1 MCLTALLH
9 PTHSSSRF
17 PQEFVSSQVVL
28 TPGDKSCEEG
38 SCEASGAVPDPQGA
52 GKIVTVPKALRQK
65 QLVKVLEK
73 FK

>member
-1 MCLTALLH
+1 M
-9 PTHSSSRF
+9 
-17 PQEFVSSQVVL
+17 VL

-38 SCEASGAVPDPQGA
+38 SCEASDAVPGPKGT
-52 GKIVTVPKALRQK
+52 GKVITVPKALRQK

>member
-1 MCLTALLH
+1 M
-9 PTHSSSRF
+9 
-17 PQEFVSSQVVL
+17 VL

-38 SCEASGAVPDPQGA
+38 GSCEASVAVPDPKGA
-52 GKIVTVPKALRQK
+52 GKVVTVPKALRQK